1 MTFENRKKLYD
12 YYVEKGMTERAEA
25 IAKGHPD
32 VLEKPKE
39 EKPEKE
45 TKSKGK
51 K

>member
-1 MTFENRKKLYD
+1 MTFENRKRLYD
-12 YYVEKGMTERAEA
+12 IYVERGMTERAEA
-25 IAKGHPD
+25 ISKVHPD

-39 EKPEKE
+39 EKPVKE